1 MLLLTYFMIAVGVS
15 FLCSILE
22 AVLLSLTPSFI
33 ESLKDKKPKIARQL
47 EKQKKNI
54 DLSIGAILTLNTFAH
69 TLGAAGVG
77 AEAAKMFGSEYMFY
91 ISAVL
96 TILILVF
103 SEIIPKTIGAVY
115 WKELSTIS
123 SHLIKMLVFITYPLL
138 VVMNKITAVI
148 SKGRD
153 KKLITREEFEATVN
167 IGGSAGIIKE
177 NDSVIIE
184 NLLDLDTKKVKDIYT
199 PRKVVFTLSKEE
211 LEESLEKKDVSNVDL
226 QKIKEYSRIPIYDK
240 DIDDIIGMVLS
251 KEYFHEY
258 VSGNNDIEK
267 LIKPV
272 FRISENIT
280 VSKLLDMF
288 LKKREH
294 LFIVTDKFG
303 QNEGIVTLED
313 AIETLLGREI
323 IDELDNNIDM
333 REFAKSN
340 VKPKES

>member
-1 MLLLTYFMIAVGVS
+1 MLLLIYFMIAVGVS

-22 AVLLSLTPSFI
+22 AVLLSLTPSYI
-33 ESLKDKKPKIARQL
+33 ESLKEKKPKVARQL

-123 SHLIKMLVFITYPLL
+123 SHLIKILVFVTYPLL
-138 VVMNKITAVI
+138 LIMNKITAVI

-199 PRKVVFTLSKEE
+199 PRKVVFSLSKQE
-211 LEESLEKKDVSNVDL
+211 LEESLEKNQNSSLDL
-226 QKIKEYSRIPIYDK
+226 QKLKEYSRIPIYDSS
-240 DIDDIIGMVLS
+240 IDDIVGIVLS
-251 KEYFHEY
+251 KEYFHHY
-258 VSGNNDIEK
+258 VDGNKDVDK

-323 IDELDNNIDM
+323 IDELDNNVDM